1 MPVVSKPCIFA
12 GSCPGDLGDT
22 EVLWFGRQLCVSK
35 ASNIIKVFGALE
47 TALSYI
53 NTAAVTCRSQRRCL
67 ATAYWALFNLGFYL
81 STGQDRYYS
90 TSLHMIRKAIK
101 CLYPLLPDTPLGWII
116 CLDKCCAT
124 INNARVWVRWAE
136 RRMAAV
142 DEGREAILVLNH
154 LGNLLFELMRTC
166 KHGVKTQERYVVVT
180 PRPTN
185 PTMPSWW
192 DEKI

>member
-53 NTAAVTCRSQRRCL
+53 NTATIGCKRQKKCL
-67 ATAYWALFNLGFYL
+67 TRAYWVLFNLGFYL
-81 STGQDRYYS
+81 STGQDSYYS
-90 TSLHMIRKAIK
+90 TSLHLMRKALK
-101 CLYPLLPDTPLGWII
+101 CLYPLLADAPLGWVI
-116 CLDKCCAT
+116 CLDRCCAL
-124 INNARVWVRWAE
+124 INTARVWVRWAE
-136 RRMAAV
+136 RRLAAV
-142 DEGREAILVLNH
+142 EEGREVILILNH
-154 LGNLLFELMRTC
+154 LGNLLFELMRTN
-166 KHGVKTQERYVVVT
+166 KHGVKTQDKYIVAS
-180 PRPTN
+180 PRPLN
-185 PTMPSWW
+185 PSIPSWW